1 MNASSCVLVVDD
13 DRNDVFLLRRGFHRA
28 GLMADLFDLPDGV
41 PALEYLRGSP
51 PYDDRARF
59 PFPDLLLLD
68 LKMPRINGLNILAW
82 LAGRPDMKKLP
93 ALVLT
98 SSSLP
103 ADREIAMKL
112 GAREF
117 LVKPTD
123 SSDWVTL
130 AQGLHQRWLVSKNG
144 SERTWKDRKASQETS
159 ISLPFQEAFQV
170 ADAAVRGGLFG

>member
-1 MNASSCVLVVDD
+1 MLQVVYWLLTMIETT
-13 DRNDVFLLRRGFHRA
+13 FLRRGFHRA

-59 PFPDLLLLD
+59 PFPNLLLLD
-68 LKMPRINGLNILAW
+68 LKMPRINGLNVLAW
-82 LAGRPDMKKLP
+82 LAGRPDMKNLP

-103 ADREIAMKL
+103 ADHEIAMKL

-123 SSDWVTL
+123 ASDWVKL
-130 AQGLHQRWLVSKNG
+130 AQGLHQRWLAAKNG
-144 SERTWKDRKASQETS
+144 SIQVWSNQTLSQ
-159 ISLPFQEAFQV
+159 
-170 ADAAVRGGLFG
+170 